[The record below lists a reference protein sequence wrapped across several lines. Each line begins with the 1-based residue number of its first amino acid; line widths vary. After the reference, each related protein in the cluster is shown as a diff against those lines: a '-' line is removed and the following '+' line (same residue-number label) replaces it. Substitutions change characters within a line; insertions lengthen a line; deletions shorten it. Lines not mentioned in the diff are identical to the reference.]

1 MTALVALLGLM
12 YLTIW
17 LGRLIQRVT
26 AWTYILVAFI
36 SLIQVVAVLIVMY
49 GMEPPEV

>member
-1 MTALVALLGLM
+1 MTALVVLLGLM

-17 LGRLIQRVT
+17 LGRLMQRVT

-36 SLIQVVAVLIVMY
+36 ALIQVVVVLVAMY
-49 GMEPPEV
+49 NMEPPEV